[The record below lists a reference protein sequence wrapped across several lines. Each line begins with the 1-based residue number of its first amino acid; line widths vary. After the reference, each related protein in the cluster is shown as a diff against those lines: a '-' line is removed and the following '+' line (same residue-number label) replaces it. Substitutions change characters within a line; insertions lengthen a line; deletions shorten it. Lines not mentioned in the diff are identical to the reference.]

1 MSYYWVCP
9 RSGLRAPRKIRQL
22 KSDLK
27 RAGFVER
34 PRAACGRVGPLRGW
48 GDEAVLGRPPRTAPG
63 RHRRWLAPGRGGPPL
78 RRRAQHHQAMA
89 PSSPGDR
96 WGAGLTATRTV
107 AADRTGG
114 RAGAGGSGSRRS
126 RCHACRA
133 RCDVGGDDRHRRKS
147 RDDVAGAPTSWLATQ
162 KKSLVAAERDET
174 ARATW
179 RLDASTL
186 DSADLVF
193 VDETSTHTALT
204 RRRARAPRGERA
216 VGRTPRNHGPNV
228 TLLATL
234 TPAGIG
240 PAVAIPG
247 AVDGAAFIAYAER
260 VLAPSLRPGQVV
272 ILDNLSAHKS
282 EGVRTAVEA
291 VGARLLFCRP
301 THPTSTRSNSHVP
314 RSRSASVPPPN
325 AALRACLPP
334 PQPPS
339 TPSPPRTPVAST
351 PTAASRS

>member
-1 MSYYWVCP
+1 
-9 RSGLRAPRKIRQL
+9 
-22 KSDLK
+22 
-27 RAGFVER
+27 
-34 PRAACGRVGPLRGW
+34 
-48 GDEAVLGRPPRTAPG
+48 
-63 RHRRWLAPGRGGPPL
+63 
-78 RRRAQHHQAMA
+78 
-89 PSSPGDR
+89 
-96 WGAGLTATRTV
+96 
-107 AADRTGG
+107 
-114 RAGAGGSGSRRS
+114 
-126 RCHACRA
+126 
-133 RCDVGGDDRHRRKS
+133 VGGDDRHRRQS

-186 DSADLVF
+186 NSADLVF

-291 VGARLLFCRP
+291 VGARLLFL
-301 THPTSTRSNSHVP
+301 
-314 RSRSASVPPPN
+314 PPYSPDVN
-325 AALRACLPP
+325 PIELAFAKVKERLRAAAER
-334 PQPPS
+334 
-339 TPSPPRTPVAST
+339 SPAGLFAA
-351 PTAASRS
+351 TAAAIDAVSTTDARGFYAHCGFPLLAD